1 MNKYFYIVFAA
12 EAGSLLDLYKDF
24 QKDKKTYY
32 ADIMRVSTMDNIAS
46 RLENIG
52 GLMHANICQSKK
64 EAEKIRD
71 IWNKSYQ
78 EKNIYAFC
86 IQEV

>member
-12 EAGSLLDLYKDF
+12 KAASPLFETEKD
-24 QKDKKTYY
+24 DKTRYY
-32 ADIMRVSTMDNIAS
+32 AGIMRVSSMDNIAS

-64 EAEKIRD
+64 EAENIRD

-78 EKNIYAFC
+78 GKNIYAFA
-86 IQEV
+86 